1 MGRKECAYGYLGKAT
16 LYWQTKPDVT
26 PEVVQIVDWPA
37 VGRSMKGV
45 VRGRRVFVTKHAA
58 GMCGVGKLMKRWK
71 QWDTDQCPRCGEQ
84 EDAAHIW
91 VCKEQG
97 AKEVWSKSLA
107 TIELFLCKLDTDPTI
122 IHLLMLH
129 LNSWQS
135 GEGVTYQP
143 PRELE
148 AVL

>member
-71 QWDTDQCPRCGEQ
+71 QWDTDQCPRCGERF
-84 EDAAHIW
+84 
-91 VCKEQG
+91 G
-97 AKEVWSKSLA
+97 
-107 TIELFLCKLDTDPTI
+107 
-122 IHLLMLH
+122 
-129 LNSWQS
+129 LNLWQPLNYFYAS
-135 GEGVTYQP
+135 
-143 PRELE
+143 
-148 AVL
+148 